1 MCIMHGPGG
10 NMGRG
15 HGGGPG
21 GFPGGGPGGFP
32 GGGPRGFGGMFGLGM
47 GRGLFRRGPG
57 MGCMGCLGYVLSSL
71 FIIIL
76 FSFFIGMLIT

>member
-1 MCIMHGPGG
+1 MDFMHGPGG

-15 HGGGPG
+15 PGGPG
-21 GFPGGGPGGFP
+21 GFHGGGPRGLH
-32 GGGPRGFGGMFGLGM
+32 GGPRGFGGIFGLGM
-47 GRGLFRRGPG
+47 GRGLFRRRPG
-57 MGCMGCLGYVLSSL
+57 MGCLGYVLSSL